1 MRTLTDKERRA
12 IKLNL
17 KGFNKEKLTI
27 VLDMTERAGM
37 HLLGLDCMDGEHL
50 TRLLMPLKNEV
61 DMDKVAEQLK
71 KITKDVRI
79 KEADDR

>member
-1 MRTLTDKERRA
+1 MRILTSKERRA

-37 HLLGLDCMDGEHL
+37 NLLGLDCMDGEHL

-61 DMDKVAEQLK
+61 DIDKVAEQLK

-79 KEADDR
+79 KEAE

>member
-1 MRTLTDKERRA
+1 MRILTSKERRA

-50 TRLLMPLKNEV
+50 TRLLMP
-61 DMDKVAEQLK
+61 M
-71 KITKDVRI
+71 
-79 KEADDR
+79 